1 MAFAARIGA
10 LFPDRRLATMGS
22 NVFAALVLI
31 VLGLFF
37 LARNLGW
44 IDSGLGTLLATW
56 WPAVLV
62 AVGVGMLLK
71 RR

>member
-1 MAFAARIGA
+1 M
-10 LFPDRRLATMGS
+10 PTMKS
-22 NVFAALVLI
+22 SFVAPLILI

-44 IDSGLGTLLATW
+44 IDSGLGSLLATW

-62 AVGVGMLLK
+62 AVGVGMLL
-71 RR
+71 RRK

>member
-1 MAFAARIGA
+1 MKSSFVAPLI
-10 LFPDRRLATMGS
+10 
-22 NVFAALVLI
+22 LI

-44 IDSGLGTLLATW
+44 IDSGLGSLLATW

-62 AVGVGMLLK
+62 AVGVGMLL
-71 RR
+71 RRK

>member
-1 MAFAARIGA
+1 
-10 LFPDRRLATMGS
+10 MGS

-44 IDSGLGTLLATW
+44 IDGTLWGLVATW
-56 WPAVLV
+56 WPVILV
-62 AVGVGMLLK
+62 AVGIGMLFK
-71 RR
+71 RK

>member
-10 LFPDRRLATMGS
+10 RPSSPNPTAMGS

-44 IDSGLGTLLATW
+44 IDSGLGSLLATW
-56 WPAVLV
+56 WPAILV
-62 AVGVGMLLK
+62 AVGVGMLL
-71 RR
+71 RRK